1 MSKEVTM
8 VFNLLKKK
16 CYLCN
21 KKLSVNRARKYLN
34 DNNKK
39 IYVCYHCVE
48 YAERRAFR
56 VY

>member
-1 MSKEVTM
+1 M